1 MQMELRNK
9 IIEQK
14 PREKS
19 GTSSSNR
26 FDYQQD
32 WAICKLLELHQSG
45 NDYLLV
51 LDYHDDVVVLNSAE
65 NPTEMSFYQLKT
77 KGAGNWTL
85 KAMLKRGRGTSG
97 ELPSMLGKL
106 YGCKLS
112 FPQHTLS
119 LNFVSNAS
127 FSVELKDAK
136 QKSVDMR
143 TICFSDLSSNE
154 ILNII
159 SELKTEHA
167 LADDPDLIDITFLH
181 VSDLVLN
188 DRETYVKGKLSD
200 FMESLNPDGKF
211 KISLVY
217 TTIFD
222 EIKRKN
228 NYEHELN
235 DFDDLVKYKSVSRG
249 YFQTILKNFNVDNSC
264 DELWQLSLPSLSNEL
279 PPLAVLR
286 LREAWRKHEIE
297 RMDGTNQVLRSI
309 RDSINALVIPYRL
322 NMSIHNLHSELL
334 EPVYRE
340 YVSKNSLGLYS
351 EHYIKAVILMEY
363 YGL

>member
-1 MQMELRNK
+1 MELRNR

-14 PREKS
+14 PRENS

-51 LDYHDDVVVLNSAE
+51 LDYHDDVVVLNSSE
-65 NPTEMSFYQLKT
+65 NPSEMSFYQLKT
-77 KGAGNWTL
+77 KGSGNWTL
-85 KAMLKRGRGTSG
+85 KAMLKRGKGASG

-112 FPQHTLS
+112 FPEHTLS

-127 FSVELKDAK
+127 FSVELKDVK
-136 QKSVDMR
+136 QKSIDKR
-143 TICFSDLSSNE
+143 TICFSDLSSKEFLNVVSE
-154 ILNII
+154 I
-159 SELKTEHA
+159 KTEHG
-167 LADDPDLIDITFLH
+167 LTDEPDLIDITFLH
-181 VSDLVLN
+181 VSDLIIN

-228 NYEHELN
+228 NYEHEIT
-235 DFDDLVKYKSVSRG
+235 DFDDLVKHKAVSRS
-249 YFQTILKNFNVDNSC
+249 YFQTILKNFNIDNTC
-264 DELWQLSLPSLSNEL
+264 DEMWQLSQDNLSKEL
-279 PPLAVLR
+279 PPFVVAKLR
-286 LREAWRKHEIE
+286 AAWRKHEIE
-297 RMDGTNQVLRSI
+297 RMDGTNQVLRNM
-309 RDSINALVIPYRL
+309 RDTINALVVPYRL
-322 NMSIHNLHSELL
+322 DLTIFNLHSQVL

-340 YVSKNSLGLYS
+340 YVKKHSLAIYN

-363 YGL
+363 YGV